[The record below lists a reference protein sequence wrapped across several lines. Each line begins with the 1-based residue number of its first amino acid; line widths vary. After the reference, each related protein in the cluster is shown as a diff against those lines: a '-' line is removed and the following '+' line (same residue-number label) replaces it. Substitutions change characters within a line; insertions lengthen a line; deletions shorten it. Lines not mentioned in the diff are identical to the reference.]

1 MPSLTKKKHDIQRFR
16 DGIRSDSEEQGI
28 EEKQKIIV
36 LLISANKW
44 FLCSGIHF
52 YETTIIFLSFYE
64 VLAKS
69 LRF

>member
-16 DGIRSDSEEQGI
+16 DGIRSDSEKQGI
-28 EEKQKIIV
+28 EEKQKIII
-36 LLISANKW
+36 LLISANKC

-52 YETTIIFLSFYE
+52 YETVIISLSFYE